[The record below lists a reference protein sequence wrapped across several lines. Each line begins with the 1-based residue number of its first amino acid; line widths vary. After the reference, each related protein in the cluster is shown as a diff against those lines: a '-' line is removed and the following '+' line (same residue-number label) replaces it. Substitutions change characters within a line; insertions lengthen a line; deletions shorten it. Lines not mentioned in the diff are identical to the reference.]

1 MDTMDAETTATT
13 ECKTVSVPEAGARLG
28 LSRGGAYEAARRGE
42 IPTIKFGRKLVVP
55 LVALNRM
62 LSGQM

>member
-1 MDTMDAETTATT
+1 MDIMDTNAAPTP

-55 LVALNRM
+55 LAALDRL
-62 LSGQM
+62 LS